1 MMQLDTIRF
10 AVLSCLTILAGV
22 STYTEE
28 DLADMLKDGFR
39 NVDREIIDGEVMV
52 EYGSIPTW
60 LSGNFMRH
68 ACGAFGESDNM
79 NDTLPNYIEHLF
91 DCMEIGS
98 KFRVENGKITFTQRW
113 YNTTVN
119 DIYNSYGREMNKS
132 SYFMKSTFSKINKAQ
147 FDKWESNLS
156 DTSKVA
162 QVPSVS
168 WWQIGNEAIAMTE
181 KPVGVIIDT
190 HCVSQKGWIQYKDNN
205 MGIPDTPQYYFT
217 NNPAHAHTEPDGTLW
232 SASIAVNFVSGTRL
246 KISRL
251 VYKVDADKF
260 RHVVGTYNY
269 EDADLSRCRGWNP
282 YPDFSSRFG
291 YIHSF
296 CMTENYIILPETGYM
311 HDPCFYRR
319 YDKHMPFFPQSFHY
333 EPNGFVRLLVM
344 RKSDGE
350 FIANITMPP
359 FFVTH
364 QLGSYEDG
372 DLIHMDMLTY
382 NNADVYAMATLN
394 DLYTPY
400 TTNVSRITI
409 NMTDFTASMR
419 SLRNPAR
426 DPAAFEMSNI
436 NYAYYGKKYKYGY
449 MARNIYRKE
458 RNALTKLNVDTGEEI
473 QYTFPEGMFVQEPQ
487 FVPRPNSTA
496 EDDGVVIAQGVDG
509 RKHKAFMVIV
519 DAKTMNLIGHVTAP
533 DLALFGLHN
542 RFYPLDGGRTYVTD
556 TAPNHSLNAVL
567 VLCFL
572 YLYMLLHTGN

>member
-1 MMQLDTIRF
+1 MMQLNTIRF
-10 AVLSCLTILAGV
+10 AVLCYLTILAGA

-28 DLADMLKDGFR
+28 DLVDMLKDGFR
-39 NVDREIIDGEVMV
+39 NVDRETIDGEVTV

-68 ACGAFGESDNM
+68 ACGVFGETDNM

-113 YNTTVN
+113 YDTTLN
-119 DIYNSYGREMNKS
+119 DIYNIYGREMNES
-132 SYFMKSTFSKINKAQ
+132 SFFIQSTFSKVNKAQ
-147 FDKWESNLS
+147 FDKWEANLS

-168 WWQIGNEAIAMTE
+168 WWQIGNEAVAMTE
-181 KPVGVIIDT
+181 IPIGVIIDT
-190 HCVSQKGWIQYKDNN
+190 HGVSQKGWIQYKDNN
-205 MGIPDTPQYYFT
+205 MGIPDTPQYGFT
-217 NNPAHAHTEPDGTLW
+217 NNPAHEHTESDGTLW
-232 SASIAVNFVSGTRL
+232 SALVVTNFVSKTRL
-246 KISRL
+246 KIRRL
-251 VYKVDADKF
+251 VYKVGADKF

-269 EDADLSRCRGWNP
+269 EDADLSRCKGHNP

-291 YIHSF
+291 YMHSF
-296 CMTENYIILPETGYM
+296 SMTENYIILPETAYM
-311 HDPCFYRR
+311 HDPCFYRH
-319 YDKHMPFFPQSFHY
+319 YEKYAPFFQQGFRY
-333 EPNGFVRLLVM
+333 EPSGFTKLLVM
-344 RKSDGE
+344 RKSDGV

-364 QLGSYEDG
+364 QVGSYEDG

-382 NNADVYAMATLN
+382 KDADIYTVSTYIKNLN
-394 DLYTPY
+394 TPY
-400 TTNVSRITI
+400 TTNVSRVTI

-436 NYAYYGKKYKYGY
+436 NYAYNGKKYKYGY
-449 MARNIYRKE
+449 MARNFDRKE
-458 RNALTKLNVDTGEEI
+458 RNAITKLSVDTGEEI

-487 FVPRPNSTA
+487 FVPSPNSTA
-496 EDDGVVIAQGVDG
+496 EDDGVVIAQGLDG

-519 DAKTMNLIGHVTAP
+519 DARTMELISHVTAP

-542 RFYPLDGGRTYVTD
+542 RFYPLDVGKTD
-556 TAPNHSLNAVL
+556 TAPSQSLNAIL
-567 VLCFL
+567 VLFL
-572 YLYMLLHTGN
+572 LCLHIILHTGN